1 MFLISVVAGLSSH
14 FFCLLI
20 FLMERWVRGFW
31 RMYLMSLIISI
42 NINFWLDIKTIF
54 SMKEGEVLLVFE
66 I

>member
-1 MFLISVVAGLSSH
+1 
-14 FFCLLI
+14 
-20 FLMERWVRGFW
+20 
-31 RMYLMSLIISI
+31 MYLMSLIISI